1 MPGFADAYGIN
12 LPAIGQAVGQ
22 AQTLRAK
29 QAARSALANYGPQVF
44 DPDEEKSSNAIA
56 SIAAFDPS
64 AANAL
69 SGTRKNLTDIS
80 GKNSDTARKNAEYV
94 GRAFEYVN
102 SLPDEQLAGGL
113 AGLKKIAN
121 DSGIATPTMDSIIQS
136 GDPRQMRLFVRESM
150 ELAKSPDVINAK
162 AHMIEAKH
170 GRFKT
175 AGRGLYDIDPEDG
188 GAPRMVGLTPASPGV
203 SINMGQES
211 AFGKK
216 VGETQGERY
225 SGFLKGADDAQRT
238 RDMLGLLGQSLDRS
252 PYRGPFADFAT
263 DATRLGN
270 QLGLNLADT
279 SQAETARSLSHQM
292 ALMLRNPAGGAGMPG
307 ALSDSDR
314 NFLVQS
320 VPSLNNSPGGGKA
333 LIHVMTKLA
342 DRKTQIAQFADRYV
356 QQHGMLDSGFDRE
369 VADWSAKNPLFT
381 EQEKA
386 ALRSASASSGLQQSG
401 EIPTMRS
408 PDEAR
413 RLPRGTKFRTPD
425 GRILQVP

>member
-12 LPAIGQAVGQ
+12 LPAIGKAVGQ
-22 AQTLRAK
+22 AQTIRDK
-29 QAARSALANYGPQVF
+29 QAARSALDAYGPQVF
-44 DPDEEKSSNAIA
+44 SPDEGTSTNAIA
-56 SIAAFDPS
+56 SIAAFDPT

-69 SGTRKNLTDIS
+69 SSTRKNLSEIS
-80 GKNSDTARKNAEYV
+80 GKSGDNSRKGAEYV
-94 GRAFEYVN
+94 GRALEYVGK
-102 SLPDEQLAGGL
+102 LPDEELAGGL
-113 AGLKKIAN
+113 AGLSQIAKGL
-121 DSGIATPTMDSIIQS
+121 GIPTPTMDAIAAS
-136 GDPRQMRLFVRESM
+136 GDTKKMRQFIGESIA
-150 ELAKSPDVINAK
+150 LAQSPDVINAK
-162 AHMIEAKH
+162 AHQTEANH
-170 GRFKT
+170 GRYKV

-188 GAPRMVGLTPASPGV
+188 GSPRMVGLTPASPGV
-203 SINMGQES
+203 NINMGPER
-211 AFGKK
+211 AFDKK

-238 RDMLGLLGQSLDRS
+238 RDMLGLLDQSLERS

-263 DATRLGN
+263 DATRVGN

-279 SQAETARSLSHQM
+279 SQAETARSLSNQM

-342 DRKTQIAQFADRYV
+342 DRKTQVAQFADRYV

-369 VADWSAKNPLFT
+369 IADWSAKNPLFT
-381 EQEKA
+381 NEERA
-386 ALRSASASSGLQQSG
+386 ALQAAGRGAQNPSDGGIA
-401 EIPTMRS
+401 TVRT